1 MFADD
6 SEAGCYRGTK
16 SERVKTLR
24 TLRAGVLDVAYEEMG
39 APAGIPV
46 ILLHGFPY
54 DVRAYDAVAAE
65 LDGDDLRII
74 VPYLRGYGPT
84 RFLAT
89 ATPRSGQQ
97 AALAADLLALMDG
110 LGIDR
115 ALLAGYDWGGR
126 AACIV
131 AALFP
136 ARVRALVT
144 CGGYNVQNIPAS
156 GEPQAARS
164 EHTLWY
170 QYYLHGER
178 GRRALVERRDELTR
192 YLWEAWSPTWL
203 FDDSTFARTAP
214 SFDNPDFVDVVV
226 HSYRH
231 RFGLVAG
238 DPQYDT
244 LERALEAQPSIAV
257 PTISL
262 DGRADVFYA
271 GASVESDRAHFTG
284 PFERRE
290 VAAVGHNVPQ
300 EAPHV
305 FARAVKDAL
314 LRCV

>member
-1 MFADD
+1 MKA
-6 SEAGCYRGTK
+6 
-16 SERVKTLR
+16 LR
-24 TLRAGVLDVAYEEMG
+24 TIRAGVLDVAYEETG
-39 APAGIPV
+39 TPTGVPV
-46 ILLHGFPY
+46 VLLHGFPY
-54 DVRAYDAVAAE
+54 DVRAYDAVVAE
-65 LDGDDLRII
+65 LAGDDVRVV

-84 RFLAT
+84 RFLA
-89 ATPRSGQQ
+89 ASTPRSGQQ
-97 AALAADLLALMDG
+97 AALAVDLLALMDA
-110 LGIDR
+110 LGIER

-136 ARVRALVT
+136 ERVGSLVT

-156 GEPQAARS
+156 GVPQATRS

-170 QYYLHGER
+170 QYYFHGER

-192 YLWEAWSPTWL
+192 YLWEAWSPAWL
-203 FDDSTFARTAP
+203 FDDSTFAQTAP

-238 DPQYDT
+238 DPQYDG
-244 LERALEAQPSIAV
+244 LERALEAQPSIDV

-262 DGRADVFYA
+262 DGLADVLYTTAPA
-271 GASVESDRAHFTG
+271 GDVRAHFVG

-290 VAAVGHNVPQ
+290 LDAVGHNIPQ

-305 FARAVKDAL
+305 FARALKDSL
-314 LRCV
+314 LRWT